1 MLADNIKLNKI
12 IKIFNYFILNIYIA
26 KDLPASIFNSALIL
40 SINNIKA
47 IEGNISNKNG
57 IPNLAIEEEEEI
69 NKKKKKKPKE
79 KEEKDRNILKKALPE
94 SKIIKIKKFII
105 IISVYIYYN
114 ILIFS
119 LFNIIKI

>member
-1 MLADNIKLNKI
+1 M
-12 IKIFNYFILNIYIA
+12 NIYIA

>member
-1 MLADNIKLNKI
+1 LLADNIKLNKI